1 MVAYAEKQKCRELP
15 LGKAYFSCL
24 KGKVGIGGNSSSD
37 PTAKST
43 ENSVKDD
50 RSWYQKLKDGK
61 PLSPN
66 SLNELEILPG
76 VKQSIT
82 KLKKLSLSVFLV

>member
-1 MVAYAEKQKCRELP
+1 MKKILISISILLFTSVAAYAEKQKCKELP

-24 KGKVGIGGNSSSD
+24 KGKVTSVRTSSSD

-50 RSWYQKLKDGK
+50 RNWYQKLKDGK
-61 PLSPN
+61 PL
-66 SLNELEILPG
+66 
-76 VKQSIT
+76 
-82 KLKKLSLSVFLV
+82 LSK